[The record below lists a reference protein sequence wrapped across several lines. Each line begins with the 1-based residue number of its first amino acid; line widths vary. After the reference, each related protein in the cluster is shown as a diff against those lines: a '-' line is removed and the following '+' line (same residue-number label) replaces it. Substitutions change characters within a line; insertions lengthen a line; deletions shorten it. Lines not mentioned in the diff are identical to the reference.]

1 MSASA
6 PISVLQANLELV
18 ASSRLL
24 SIDYRKNTDASS
36 GLEYTTQALE
46 GKSVA
51 ESAKS
56 VTASLNLQ
64 DTEQAAQHTRH
75 TFPPGVSWAPEKMDI
90 NGRKGRRVIC
100 VVAQDKKR
108 YRMYDVD
115 SNPDVEEPE
124 DGRDYGSDE
133 EMLEGEP

>member
-1 MSASA
+1 
-6 PISVLQANLELV
+6 L
-18 ASSRLL
+18 
-24 SIDYRKNTDASS
+24 K
-36 GLEYTTQALE
+36 YTTQALQ

-56 VTASLNLQ
+56 LTASLNLQ
-64 DTEQAAQHTRH
+64 NSEQAAQHTRH

-100 VVAQDKKR
+100 IVAQDKKR

-124 DGRDYGSDE
+124 DGRDSEGDE
-133 EMLEGEP
+133 NMLEEEPWGNHCLLCVAMIVY